1 MKVLTNALKGSRT
14 IVFFD
19 FEGTQFS
26 QEIVALGAIKVDID
40 EKNQIMKKYNSFKVY
55 IKANDKIGPIVS
67 NITGLTDKFILENG
81 IEYKEALDKFQKYI
95 GNISKD
101 IKFISY
107 GNFDMRL
114 LHCTNEINNI
124 TDNELT
130 TKIFK
135 NYIDFSSILK
145 IFVKSYKNETLS
157 LVDALKVFKVTPKK
171 DIHNPE
177 TDAINLMMLYEA
189 FLKNKKILKEEYT
202 KVIQKYTSFPAPIA
216 KTLSKL
222 YKEGKVTI
230 DDFNEFI
237 EDEL

>member
-1 MKVLTNALKGSRT
+1 MKKFIKN
-14 IVFFD
+14 I
-19 FEGTQFS
+19 
-26 QEIVALGAIKVDID
+26 LGHQ
-40 EKNQIMKKYNSFKVY
+40 NIMKKRLEKNFK
-55 IKANDKIGPIVS
+55 
-67 NITGLTDKFILENG
+67 E
-81 IEYKEALDKFQKYI
+81 
-95 GNISKD
+95 
-101 IKFISY
+101 
-107 GNFDMRL
+107 
-114 LHCTNEINNI
+114 
-124 TDNELT
+124 T
-130 TKIFK
+130 T
-135 NYIDFSSILK
+135 
-145 IFVKSYKNETLS
+145 
-157 LVDALKVFKVTPKK
+157 KK

>member
-26 QEIVALGAIKVDID
+26 QEIIALGAIKVDID

-55 IKANDKIGPIVS
+55 IKANDNVGPIVT
-67 NITGLTDKFILENG
+67 NITGLTDEFIAKNG
-81 IEYKEALDKFQKYI
+81 IPYVEALNKFKKYI

-107 GNFDMRL
+107 GNFDIRL
-114 LHCTNEINNI
+114 LHSTNEINNI
-124 TDNELT
+124 HDNELT
-130 TKIFK
+130 NKIFK

-157 LVDALKVFKVTPKK
+157 LLDALKVFKVTPLK
-171 DIHNPE
+171 DVHNPE
-177 TDAINLMMLYEA
+177 VDSLNLMMLYEA

-202 KVIQKYTSFPAPIA
+202 KVIKKYTSLPAPIA

-222 YKEGKVTI
+222 YKDGKVTI
-230 DDFNEFI
+230 EDFDMFI
-237 EDEL
+237 EEEL

>member
-19 FEGTQFS
+19 FEGTQYS
-26 QEIVALGAIKVDID
+26 QEIIALGAIKVDID
-40 EKNQIMKKYNSFKVY
+40 EKNQIMKKYHSFKVY
-55 IKANDKIGPIVS
+55 IKAGDTVGPIVK
-67 NITGLTDKFILENG
+67 NITGLTDEFILENG
-81 IEYKEALDKFQKYI
+81 IEYKEALAKFHKYI
-95 GNISKD
+95 GNITKD

-124 TDNELT
+124 HDHELT
-130 TKIFK
+130 NKIFK

-145 IFVKSYKNETLS
+145 TFVKSYKNETLS
-157 LVDALKVFKVTPKK
+157 LIDALKVFKVTPKK

-202 KVIQKYTSFPAPIA
+202 KVLQKYTSFPNPIA

-222 YKEGKVTI
+222 YKEGSVSMK
-230 DDFNEFI
+230 DFNDFVE
-237 EDEL
+237 EEL